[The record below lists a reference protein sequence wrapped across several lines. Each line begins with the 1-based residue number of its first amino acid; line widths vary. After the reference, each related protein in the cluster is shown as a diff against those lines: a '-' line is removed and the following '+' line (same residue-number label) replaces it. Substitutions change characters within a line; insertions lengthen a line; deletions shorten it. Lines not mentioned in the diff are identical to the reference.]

1 MTREQLLAKLQ
12 QLNEQAQTALDQVKQ
27 EQELERKL
35 EATWLADGLRRE
47 ANQVMA
53 QIQELDQAQV
63 DELNLKREPW
73 RQ

>member
-35 EATWLADGLRRE
+35 EATWLADSLRRE